1 MNRPRPNEIPADRNW
16 LRPGFLSASGRNL
29 AMDGVDLVALARSR
43 GTPLLVYSERRLVE
57 TARGMVDTLRAVD
70 PNVTV
75 CYASKA
81 CSLIAILRRLN
92 ELGID
97 VEVNSGGELFKARTA
112 GVPAGRIVHNGVAK
126 SAGELLAACDPPIKA
141 INVDGLG
148 ELERLASVLKDT
160 SHRAHVALRIV
171 PGLASRTAAG
181 NQTGSENTKFGLL
194 ESELPEALRVLD
206 ENADRIALVGL
217 HAHIGSQIADAGLYE
232 AAARRLA
239 TVAASLGR
247 PLEHV
252 NIGGSFALPYLRG
265 ANCSPQD
272 ELFLADLDPAEAAR
286 RAVPPLRQAL
296 GREIEIL
303 VEPGRRLVGETAVLL
318 AAVDGIKQRTG
329 CPWLILDAGYHTI
342 VESFTYKWYY
352 HCVAAGRLDEPA
364 DMAVRL
370 LGPLCDSGDAF
381 HDVEG
386 EALLERIAQADPV
399 FAAKRGALEPLLV
412 RMPRRRML
420 PAATRVGDVLAFLD
434 AGAYLVDQMT
444 PNNGRPRPEIGMIGE
459 DGRYR
464 PIRRG
469 DSQADLLFNE
479 VF

>member
-1 MNRPRPNEIPADRNW
+1 MSSPRPDTESPDRSW
-16 LRPGFLSASGRNL
+16 LRPGFLSASRRNL

-57 TARGMVDTLRAVD
+57 TAQQMMDALRAVH
-70 PNVTV
+70 PKTTV

-92 ELGID
+92 ETGLAF
-97 VEVNSGGELFKARTA
+97 EVNSGGELFKARTA
-112 GVPAGRIVHNGVAK
+112 GIAADRIVYNGVAK
-126 SAGELLAACDPPIKA
+126 TAAELLTACDPPIKA
-141 INVDGLG
+141 INIDSIG
-148 ELERLASVLKDT
+148 ELERLAAALQGT
-160 SHRAHVALRIV
+160 PHRARVALRIV
-171 PGLASRTAAG
+171 PGIASRTAAG

-194 ESELPEALRVLD
+194 ESELPAALRILD
-206 ENADRIALVGL
+206 EHRDRIALVGL
-217 HAHIGSQIADAGLYE
+217 HAHIGSQIADAALY
-232 AAARRLA
+232 AVAARRLA
-239 TVAASLGR
+239 SIAASLGR
-247 PLEHV
+247 PLEHI
-252 NIGGSFALPYLRG
+252 NIGGGFALPYLQG
-265 ANCSPQD
+265 ANFSPQD
-272 ELFLADLDPAEAAR
+272 DLFLADLDPSEVAR
-286 RAVPPLRQAL
+286 RAVPPLRAAL
-296 GREIEIL
+296 GHDIEIL
-303 VEPGRRLVGETAVLL
+303 VEPGRRLIGETAVLL
-318 AAVDGIKQRTG
+318 TAVDGIKQRTG

-352 HCVAAGRLDEPA
+352 HCVAAGRLDEAA
-364 DMAVRL
+364 DTPMRL

-386 EALLERIAQADPV
+386 EALFERIGLADPAWAARRDELER
-399 FAAKRGALEPLLV
+399 LLV

-420 PAATRVGDVLAFLD
+420 PATTRVGDVLAFLD

-464 PIRRG
+464 PIRRA